1 MKNLERHI
9 IYNYVN
15 NQYEIIADK
24 KGFDLEDICLPLTK
38 RVPRKIYDEI
48 DLVKK
53 NNLRRIPNPLK
64 DIAQRIC

>member
-1 MKNLERHI
+1 MKNLVQYI
-9 IYNYVN
+9 IYNTANY
-15 NQYEIIADK
+15 QYEIIADK
-24 KGFDLEDICLPLTK
+24 KGIELEDSFLPVTK
-38 RVPRKIYDEI
+38 RVPRKIYDAI

>member
-1 MKNLERHI
+1 MKNLAQYI
-9 IYNYVN
+9 IYNN
-15 NQYEIIADK
+15 ANHQYEIIADK
-24 KGFDLEDICLPLTK
+24 KGIDFEESFLPVTK

-64 DIAQRIC
+64 DNAQRIC